1 MIGVMRVQ
9 RVGSLLRMIV
19 SLKTVAVKRQENVNS
34 LVEEGKSGIDS
45 DSDQDDNTSLLY
57 GVEMAD
63 PLCIK
68 LNDLIRR
75 GKIDRIPNP
84 LQIFKRRSRNLLQ
97 SFARIRQRCYRVFQ
111 HNYLPRREE
120 GCMFY

>member
-45 DSDQDDNTSLLY
+45 DFDQDDNTSLLY

-97 SFARIRQRCYRVFQ
+97 SFARI
-111 HNYLPRREE
+111 
-120 GCMFY
+120 